1 MYSALFRSCQLATIV
16 YKRGK
21 WLIAG
26 KNAWNVS
33 IFVKAVFMEEKI
45 LSGQQIKHI
54 GWVFIMYACVCLI
67 TKETETLFA
76 TSGSKKVRDGEGAF
90 PVDEKVWVQE
100 VAYISSSRY
109 KWIIPKI
116 SNINSSKDKHKGCYG
131 RTLLR
136 T

>member
-1 MYSALFRSCQLATIV
+1 M
-16 YKRGK
+16 
-21 WLIAG
+21 
-26 KNAWNVS
+26 S
-33 IFVKAVFMEEKI
+33 IFVKAVFMEETI
-45 LSGQQIKHI
+45 LCGQQIKHI

-76 TSGSKKVRDGEGAF
+76 ASESKKVRDGEGAF
-90 PVDEKVWVQE
+90 PVDENVWVQE

-116 SNINSSKDKHKGCYG
+116 SNINSSKDKNMGCYG

-136 T
+136 A